1 MGKVK
6 QGNFRP
12 PLYSSKLIKK
22 RDMTE
27 AEEAAWVQL
36 VEFFDNYQRDNPG
49 CSFRNVAKAAERN
62 FGMKIKGEST
72 TFVKSFI
79 PPL

>member
-1 MGKVK
+1 MGKIINGK
-6 QGNFRP
+6 FTP
-12 PLYSSKLIKK
+12 PPYSSKLIKK
-22 RDMTE
+22 QNMNE

-36 VEFFDNYQRDNPG
+36 VDFFNTYQREHPG

-62 FGMKIKGEST
+62 FGMKIKAEST
-72 TFVKSFI
+72 TFVKNFI